1 MFPIRFETTSAIA
14 GAPAGKVVC
23 GLPDDYY
30 DTYRSRVRA
39 VTAADVQRVTQEQL
53 RMDEL
58 QLVVVADAAV
68 AAAPLAEL
76 SVGPMRVATTRTG
89 DVAMVD

>member
-14 GAPAGKVVC
+14 GALAGKVTY

-39 VTAADVQRVTQEQL
+39 DTAADVQRVAQEQL
-53 RMDEL
+53 RVDEL
-58 QLVVVADAAV
+58 QLVVGDAAAV
-68 AAAPLAEL
+68 AAPLAEL
-76 SVGPMRVATTRTG
+76 GVGPMRSYHTDGRRSDG
-89 DVAMVD
+89 